1 MIIGVT
7 GAICS
12 GTTTFMEYLAKKGFV
27 ALSYSDALR
36 NEARRRG
43 IEITRKNLQDLG
55 DLLRK
60 EKGNGVLSLLL
71 VEMMEGGKNYV
82 VGNIRNPGEVEVL
95 RENFGDKFIFVL
107 INASQ
112 ERRFERLIERARE
125 NDPKTFED
133 FLKME
138 ERDLGVGQ
146 EESGQQH
153 GKVFEIA
160 DLEIENNNSL
170 QSFYER
176 IEKLI
181 QDLDINI

>member
-12 GTTTFMEYLAKKGFV
+12 GTTTFMDYLGKKGFI
-27 ALSYSDALR
+27 ALSYSDVLR
-36 NEARRRG
+36 SEARKRG

-55 DLLRK
+55 DLLRR

-71 VEMMEGGKNYV
+71 VETMNEGKNYV
-82 VGNIRNPGEVEVL
+82 VGNIRNPGEIEVL
-95 RENFGDKFIFVL
+95 REKFGDEFIFVL

-112 ERRFERLIERARE
+112 VKRFERLIERARE
-125 NDPKTFED
+125 NDPHNFED

-146 EESGQQH
+146 EDNGQQH
-153 GKVFEIA
+153 GKVFEMI
-160 DLEIENNNSL
+160 DLEIENETSIEE
-170 QSFYER
+170 FYDK

-181 QDLDINI
+181 VELSIKL